1 MLYLPSHR
9 PAPPITQPITGARG
23 LPLVKLGRLLLEFA
37 RAALVLW
44 LLFPRL
50 ERDDKLRHIQRWAG
64 KVLLILEIEVQ
75 CDGPSP
81 ATRARLV
88 VANHLSWLDVLVI
101 QSLLPGVFVAK
112 TEVRHWPLFGW
123 MAQTC
128 ATIFVERSSRKSA
141 RTMIDDTLT
150 AFQQGYSVIAFPEGT
165 SSDGS
170 DLGVF
175 HANIFE
181 GAIKAR
187 THVQPVTLRYL
198 DAGTGLPTDAALFI
212 GDMTL
217 LASLRKVM
225 ASSPI
230 KTRVH
235 LGECIPSNGHS
246 RRSLA
251 NQSHQIIRAQLTSQ
265 RPGLA
270 SNS

>member
-1 MLYLPSHR
+1 MLYPPSHH
-9 PAPPITQPITGARG
+9 PAPPTAQPIADAGG

-50 ERDDKLRHIQRWAG
+50 ERDGKLRHIQRWAG

-81 ATRARLV
+81 ATRAGLL
-88 VANHLSWLDVLVI
+88 VANHLSWLDILVI
-101 QSLLPGVFVAK
+101 QSLRPGVFVAK
-112 TEVRHWPLFGW
+112 TEVRHWPLLGW
-123 MAQTC
+123 MARTC

-165 SSDGS
+165 SSNGS
-170 DLGVF
+170 DLARF

-198 DAGTGLPTDAALFI
+198 DAATGRPSDAALFT

-217 LASLRKVM
+217 VSSLRKVM
-225 ASSPI
+225 AKSAL
-230 KTRVH
+230 KAHVH
-235 LGECIPSNGHS
+235 LGAGIPSMGHS
-246 RRSLA
+246 RKSLA
-251 NQSHQIIRAQLTSQ
+251 IQAHRIIRAQLTSQ

>member
-1 MLYLPSHR
+1 MLYQPLPQA
-9 PAPPITQPITGARG
+9 PASAEPIADAGG
-23 LPLVKLGRLLLEFA
+23 FPLAKLLRLTLEFL
-37 RAALVLW
+37 RATLVLW

-50 ERDDKLRHIQRWAG
+50 EPDGKLRQIQRWAQ
-64 KVLLILEIEVQ
+64 KVLLILQVQ
-75 CDGPSP
+75 VECDGPLP
-81 ATRARLV
+81 ASGAGLM
-88 VANHLSWLDVLVI
+88 VANHLSWLDILVI
-101 QSLLPGVFVAK
+101 QSLQPGVFVAK
-112 TEVRHWPLFGW
+112 AEVRSWPLIGW
-123 MAQTC
+123 MARTC
-128 ATIFVERSSRKSA
+128 ATIFVERSSPKSA
-141 RTMIDDTLT
+141 RTMIDSTLM

-181 GAIKAR
+181 GPIKAR
-187 THVQPVTLRYL
+187 SHVQPVTLKYL
-198 DAGTGLPTDAALFI
+198 DTDTGLPTDAALFI

-225 ASSPI
+225 ASSSI
-230 KTRVH
+230 TTRVH

-251 NQSHQIIRAQLTSQ
+251 NQTHQIIRAQLTGQ

-270 SNS
+270 SSS